1 MAKLL
6 ENEEILVGKARVE
19 MQEAMGTG
27 KPPAFVAFVVTLPER
42 DEFLHKHQKAKGVT
56 LYKWA
61 QSLPELAHPF
71 TRLKKAE
78 AIAAEK
84 KGAKVGILFETQR
97 QYVLF
102 TDLPK

>member
-6 ENEEILVGKARVE
+6 ENEEVLVGKARVE

-27 KPPAFVAFVVTLPER
+27 EPLSFVAFVVTLPGS

-56 LYKWA
+56 LYEWA
-61 QSLPELAHPF
+61 KSRPELAHPF
-71 TRLKKAE
+71 ARLKKAE

-84 KGAKVGILFETQR
+84 ESAEVGILFEMQR
-97 QYVLF
+97 QYLLF

>member
-6 ENEEILVGKARVE
+6 ENEEVLVGKARAE

-27 KPPAFVAFVVTLPER
+27 EPLSFVAFVVTLPES

-56 LYKWA
+56 LYEWA
-61 QSLPELAHPF
+61 KSLPELAHPF
-71 TRLKKAE
+71 ARLKKAE

-84 KGAKVGILFETQR
+84 ESAEVGILFETQR

-102 TDLPK
+102 TDFPK